1 VAIKQGGNMPT
12 DQLTKSP
19 MINAILTAAII
30 GLISWTLLS
39 VHNLAKT
46 TAQIQTQVEEQSKLS
61 EYIAD
66 HLEKRIDNVERLI
79 SKDL

>member
-1 VAIKQGGNMPT
+1 MPT